1 MKRNVRKLRLDRET
15 VSRLGQNQ
23 TAAVAGAGE
32 TYEFISGCACTDT
45 CACPTTGGGGGGY
58 TQTCP
63 SYTWEFI
70 SGCATNCG

>member
-1 MKRNVRKLRLDRET
+1 MKRNARKLHLDRET
-15 VSRLGQNQ
+15 VSRLGQDQ
-23 TAAVAGAGE
+23 TAFVAGGGE
-32 TYEFISGCACTDT
+32 THEFISGCACTDG
-45 CACPTTGGGGGGY
+45 CNPGTGGGSGGY

>member
-1 MKRNVRKLRLDRET
+1 MKRNARKLRLDRET

-23 TAAVAGAGE
+23 VALAAGAGE
-32 TYEFISGCACTDT
+32 THEIISGCACTDT
-45 CACPTTGGGGGGY
+45 CGTGTGGGGGY